1 MESNRMRDE
10 KQELAALLA
19 ELVEIPGISGYEEP
33 MIRWCADRFKDL
45 ADAVEVDVRGNVCAT
60 FPGTNAEAPT
70 LMLAA
75 HMDTLGMIIKSID
88 DKGFVRFARET
99 LPLAM
104 CSRRVRIHGSNGP
117 VLGVIGIRIGY
128 GTSEREQLL
137 KAVGADKLY
146 IDVGCDTAEEVADL
160 GIKIGDPITF
170 DGELK
175 PLGDSGRIVSQYIDD
190 RAGIAAL
197 VTLASRVREIS
208 PRPRVLL
215 VATIEEELGLRGAST
230 AAFRLKPD
238 LAISVDTQ
246 PAGGTPEYDFHQLP
260 VLIGKGPVI
269 KFTENARATNHPR
282 VRQLL
287 VDAAERGGVACQ
299 LAAAPPGGSDMGAME
314 QAGEGIPA
322 AAIGLPRRYAHSP
335 NEVIDLQD
343 LLGVVRTLEQAI
355 GILGEGYSL
364 QRI

>member
-1 MESNRMRDE
+1 
-10 KQELAALLA
+10 
-19 ELVEIPGISGYEEP
+19 
-33 MIRWCADRFKDL
+33 
-45 ADAVEVDVRGNVCAT
+45 
-60 FPGTNAEAPT
+60 
-70 LMLAA
+70 
-75 HMDTLGMIIKSID
+75 
-88 DKGFVRFARET
+88 
-99 LPLAM
+99 
-104 CSRRVRIHGSNGP
+104 
-117 VLGVIGIRIGY
+117 
-128 GTSEREQLL
+128 
-137 KAVGADKLY
+137 
-146 IDVGCDTAEEVADL
+146 VADL

-170 DGELK
+170 DGELR
-175 PLGDSGRIVSQYIDD
+175 PLGGSGRIVSQYIDD

-197 VTLASRVREIS
+197 VTLASRIREIS
-208 PRPRVLL
+208 PRPDVFL
-215 VATIEEELGLRGAST
+215 VATIEEEIGLRGAST

-260 VLIGKGPVI
+260 LVIGKGPAI
-269 KFTENARATNHPR
+269 KFTENARVTNHPR

-287 VDAAERGGVACQ
+287 IDAAEQAGVPYQ

-314 QAGEGIPA
+314 QAGEGVPA

-364 QRI
+364 QRV